1 MLNYNMKRNFII
13 LIIFSY
19 AAGGSLIVVSGLRGG
34 SLAR

>member
-19 AAGGSLIVVSGLRGG
+19 AAKRSLIIVSGLKGK